1 MREEFAGSEGW
12 RCLRCDAALVPGKTT
27 LNYLNRDFEAELMRC
42 PTCGKVFIG
51 EALTQ
56 GKMLEVERSL
66 EDK

>member
-12 RCLRCDAALVPGKTT
+12 LCARCNVALTPGKTT
-27 LNYLNRDFEAELMRC
+27 LNYLDRAFEVELMLC
-42 PTCGKVFIG
+42 PNCGKVFIG
-51 EALTQ
+51 EPLAL